1 MNRLNTIHNIIYGSL
16 RPWHRDNL
24 MKPDEY
30 WKEKTVDTKKETPFN
45 NSLFFSPRLRYY
57 QSLIDLDIDQ
67 FISEAS
73 KTVETTKSENIAL
86 LKMKDTR
93 EAVEAFAKAA
103 DGKST
108 KIIIPSDIQGIAG
121 LASSLKEIITEPENK

>member
-1 MNRLNTIHNIIYGSL
+1 MNRLNTIHNIIYSNL

-103 DGKST
+103 
-108 KIIIPSDIQGIAG
+108 
-121 LASSLKEIITEPENK
+121 IT